1 MAVTRLYKTFD
12 VEGEL
17 APYRIATFAETS
29 GMIAQASDPGE
40 ALLGTTDE
48 LGLQSNGRA
57 DIAMSA
63 QPEVE
68 AGEVLALGDPLTTDA
83 EGRAVKATAT
93 GQHIIG
99 YALGK
104 AEAAGDI
111 IDYLYAPAFLVLA
124 AAAPA
129 TPPKQEG
136 EE

>member
-1 MAVTRLYKTFD
+1 MAVTRLFKTWD
-12 VEGEL
+12 VEGDL
-17 APYRIATFAETS
+17 APHRIVTFAETP
-29 GMIAQASDPGE
+29 GLAAQASDPGQT
-40 ALLGTTDE
+40 LIGTTDE

-68 AGEVLALGDPLTTDA
+68 AGEAVAFGDPLTTDA

-93 GQHIIG
+93 GQHIVG

-124 AAAPA
+124 AAAPE
-129 TPPKQEG
+129 TPQSGQGG
-136 EE
+136 E